1 MNRKLVLLTALI
13 AGLPLAAGAQASPA
27 VPQPSDAAAASQPAA
42 ATAPAQPAPVAPT
55 AYPAKIALIAFTE
68 AVMATNEGQQAL
80 AEIQKKYE
88 PKQVQLEGLNT
99 QIEGLKKQL
108 QAAPATLSDDER
120 STIMKS
126 IDTKQKQLDRDSDDD
141 KTAYQA
147 DLQEAY
153 GKVAQKFYP
162 VLQDYVEKNGY
173 TVLLNVSEQQGN
185 PTPVMWTKRDPNSD
199 ITEAVIAFYNAS
211 HPVAASAPSA
221 PSATHPK
228 PAATPHTTP
237 KPPSQ

>member
-1 MNRKLVLLTALI
+1 MNRKFVLLTALV

-27 VPQPSDAAAASQPAA
+27 VPQPAQPAAASQTPSQAAPAA
-42 ATAPAQPAPVAPT
+42 PPVVAPS
-55 AYPAKIALIAFTE
+55 AYSAKIALIAFTE
-68 AVMATNEGQQAL
+68 AVMATNEGQQTL

-108 QAAPATLSDDER
+108 QAAPATLSDEER

-126 IDTKQKQLDRDSDDD
+126 IDTKQKQLDRDSEDD

-162 VLQDYVEKNGY
+162 VLQDYVDKNGY

-185 PTPVMWTKRDPNSD
+185 PTPVMWTKRDPNAD
-199 ITEAVIAFYNAS
+199 ITEAVIAAYNAS
-211 HPVAASAPSA
+211 HPVAPTAPSA

-228 PAATPHTTP
+228 PATTPHTTP